1 MHKQKLWGCYLD
13 FADISR
19 LVDHDAYRRRLPHL
33 LVHPGAQN
41 VRKVHQELSRG
52 ILADI
57 LLAEREGRGSEAVH
71 ELRNERQLAKRNVLP
86 DVPTS
91 AATVLPRVVVDLSR
105 IRRINWRGSASNAV
119 PSAAGDGAAVPDLLV
134 KRRIAARTQHGVHVT
149 TLLLLWLLR
158 GASGRVNML
167 TRRLRPGVLVFA
179 TAIAVPL
186 QTVSNAVRLASL
198 LMISG
203 GERAALAVAL
213 LALINVSSCLA
224 HPDLAAARADG
235 LQSASVSIGEGPR
248 RGMIWFG
255 LAGKKSDPLL
265 VVSVLSRL
273 A

>member
-1 MHKQKLWGCYLD
+1 
-13 FADISR
+13 
-19 LVDHDAYRRRLPHL
+19 
-33 LVHPGAQN
+33 
-41 VRKVHQELSRG
+41 
-52 ILADI
+52 
-57 LLAEREGRGSEAVH
+57 
-71 ELRNERQLAKRNVLP
+71 
-86 DVPTS
+86 
-91 AATVLPRVVVDLSR
+91 
-105 IRRINWRGSASNAV
+105 
-119 PSAAGDGAAVPDLLV
+119 
-134 KRRIAARTQHGVHVT
+134 
-149 TLLLLWLLR
+149 
-158 GASGRVNML
+158 ML

-186 QTVSNAVRLASL
+186 QTVPNAVRLAPL

-248 RGMIWFG
+248 RGMIWFVG
-255 LAGKKSDPLL
+255 LAGKNSDPLL